1 MGFLRR
7 FRRHLGTVE
16 KVMGGLLV
24 LAGVAFLTGGVSD
37 FSVWLQGTFPI
48 LSRLG

>member
-1 MGFLRR
+1 MQR

-24 LAGVAFLTGGVSD
+24 LTGLAFIFGAMSQLSY
-37 FSVWLQGTFPI
+37 WMLEYFPV
-48 LSRLG
+48 LGKVG